1 MYSLLKSIS
10 SKKIN
15 FKSIPDLFFTT
26 KFKILVILLS
36 IFIGALNSDLTAQE
50 NKPSVKENSGTLIH
64 CKPDIAK
71 CIENLENLKRWLWD
85 DYQNKMINNKTHDE
99 YHLVVTHTI
108 SSLEMILEDKGQCDT
123 SNDKVDLK
131 YWTTDNS
138 DKVSNQQSV
147 KHLK

>member
-1 MYSLLKSIS
+1 MKNLCKNIM

-15 FKSIPDLFFTT
+15 FKSNSDLFSNL
-26 KFKILVILLS
+26 KFKITIILFS

-50 NKPSVKENSGTLIH
+50 NKPSVKENSGTVIY

-71 CIENLENLKRWLWD
+71 CLENLENLKRWLWD
-85 DYQNKMINNKTHDE
+85 DYNDKILSNKTHDE

-123 SNDKVDLK
+123 SKDRVNLK
-131 YWTTDNS
+131 YWTPNIS
-138 DKVSNQQSV
+138 EKANN
-147 KHLK
+147 

>member
-1 MYSLLKSIS
+1 MYSLFKSIS
-10 SKKIN
+10 FKKIN

-36 IFIGALNSDLTAQE
+36 IFIGALRSDLTAQE

-71 CIENLENLKRWLWD
+71 CLENLENLKQWLLE
-85 DYQNKMINNKTHDE
+85 DYKDQIITNKTHDE

-108 SSLEMILEDKGQCDT
+108 SSLEMILENKGQCDT
-123 SNDKVDLK
+123 SNDTENLK
-131 YWTTDNS
+131 YWTPDISEKN
-138 DKVSNQQSV
+138 SNQ
-147 KHLK
+147 

>member
-1 MYSLLKSIS
+1 MYSLFKSIS
-10 SKKIN
+10 FKKIN

-50 NKPSVKENSGTLIH
+50 NKLTVKENSGTLIH

-85 DYQNKMINNKTHDE
+85 DYQNKMIIAMKR
-99 YHLVVTHTI
+99 
-108 SSLEMILEDKGQCDT
+108 
-123 SNDKVDLK
+123 
-131 YWTTDNS
+131 
-138 DKVSNQQSV
+138 
-147 KHLK
+147 

>member
-1 MYSLLKSIS
+1 M

-15 FKSIPDLFFTT
+15 FKSNSDLFSNL
-26 KFKILVILLS
+26 KFKITIILFS

-50 NKPSVKENSGTLIH
+50 NKPSVKENSGTVIY

-71 CIENLENLKRWLWD
+71 CLENLENLKRWLWD
-85 DYQNKMINNKTHDE
+85 DYNDKILSNKTHDE

-123 SNDKVDLK
+123 SNDRENLK
-131 YWTTDNS
+131 YWTPDISENNI
-138 DKVSNQQSV
+138 DQ
-147 KHLK
+147 

>member
-1 MYSLLKSIS
+1 MKNICKNIM

-15 FKSIPDLFFTT
+15 FKSNSDLFFNS
-26 KFKILVILLS
+26 KFKIAIILFS

-50 NKPSVKENSGTLIH
+50 SKTTDMEDDQTVIY

-71 CIENLENLKRWLWD
+71 CLENLENLKQWLLE
-85 DYQNKMINNKTHDE
+85 DYKDQIITNKTHDE

-123 SNDKVDLK
+123 SNDTENLK
-131 YWTTDNS
+131 YWTPDISEKN
-138 DKVSNQQSV
+138 SNQ
-147 KHLK
+147 